1 MKQAKGFTLIEI
13 MIVVAL
19 IGILAA
25 VAIPAYGDYVIR
37 GKLVDATTN
46 LASGRVQL
54 EQSFQDNRTYVGGPV
69 PAKTKYFTFA
79 LGDNQN
85 PVYPT
90 TTSAYKLYAISI
102 AGQGIGNAGDYI
114 YTIDQSN
121 TKATT
126 MFAGQANTAQCWLMK
141 KSDSC

>member
-1 MKQAKGFTLIEI
+1 MKQVKGFTLIEI

-25 VAIPAYGDYVIR
+25 IAIPAYGDYVIR

-54 EQSFQDNRTYVGGPV
+54 EQYFQDNRKYTGWTC
-69 PAKTKYFTFA
+69 PAPTKYFTFDCSA
-79 LGDNQN
+79 ITASTYMLKATSNVNQG
-85 PVYPT
+85 
-90 TTSAYKLYAISI
+90 L
-102 AGQGIGNAGDYI
+102 GNAGDYA

-121 TKATT
+121 VKATT
-126 MFAGQANTAQCWLMK
+126 MFAGQVNTAQCWLMK